1 MQILVTMLLMLC
13 AASAHWSPRG
23 ETQPPSNATTH
34 SEILDAERSLA
45 DAVAQRDTVA
55 LESILADD
63 VRIVAAD
70 GRLLDEANL
79 LSSVRAG
86 SPANAATPV
95 EPDVRLYETMA
106 IVHGQAVVDDVS
118 KGPDG
123 AARPKKHLYVL
134 HVWASPGD
142 GWELVVN
149 HTTDIT
155 EHATAEPPAF
165 ATLDAPVP
173 AGPAHVAAPN
183 AAAPAVEA
191 GEAGVKKALRTSHH
205 RYWAKDVPGY
215 RRTIGADLIR
225 AAESGVRP
233 GSELVAFMKSN
244 PRLPQPPPDQLEM
257 WAKVFGNV
265 AVGGWLDRGKNRDGG
280 VSRNRFTLALVWR
293 DGRWQIVQIQST
305 GLVARSK

>member
-13 AASAHWSPRG
+13 AASAHWSSRG
-23 ETQPPSNATTH
+23 ETQPRSNAITH
-34 SEILDAERSLA
+34 SEILEAERSLA
-45 DAVAQRDTVA
+45 TAVAQRDTVA

-70 GRLLDEANL
+70 GRLLDEAHL

-86 SPANAATPV
+86 SPANAVTPL

-106 IVHGQAVVDDVS
+106 IVHGQAVVDDTS
-118 KGPDG
+118 KGPAG
-123 AARPKKHLYVL
+123 AARPKKQLYVL
-134 HVWASPGD
+134 HIWASPGD
-142 GWELVVN
+142 GWELVAD

-173 AGPAHVAAPN
+173 AGPAHRAPSHATGDADGTAAD
-183 AAAPAVEA
+183 
-191 GEAGVKKALRTSHH
+191 VKEALRTSHH
-205 RYWAKDVPGY
+205 RYWAKDVAGY
-215 RRTIGADLIR
+215 QRTIGSDLIR
-225 AAESGVRP
+225 AAETGVRP
-233 GSELVAFMKSN
+233 GSDLVTFMKSN

-305 GLVARSK
+305 GVAARSK

>member
-13 AASAHWSPRG
+13 AAPAHWSPRG
-23 ETQPPSNATTH
+23 ETQAPSNATTQ
-34 SEILDAERSLA
+34 SEILEAERSLA
-45 DAVAQRDTVA
+45 DAVAQRDTRA

-63 VRIVAAD
+63 VQIVAAD
-70 GRLLDEANL
+70 GRLLDESSL

-86 SPANAATPV
+86 SPANAVTPA
-95 EPDVRLYETMA
+95 EPDVRLYDSLA

-118 KGPDG
+118 KGPGG
-123 AARPKKHLYVL
+123 AAKPKKHVYVL

-142 GWELVVN
+142 RWELVVN

-165 ATLDAPVP
+165 ATLEEPVP
-173 AGPAHVAAPN
+173 AGPVDGAPPN
-183 AAAPAVEA
+183 AAVSAVGA
-191 GEAGVKKALRTSHH
+191 AEAGVKRALRTSHH

-233 GSELVAFMKSN
+233 GSELVAFMNSN
-244 PRLPQPPPDQLEM
+244 PRLPQTPPDQLEM
-257 WAKVFGNV
+257 WAKVFGNA
-265 AVGGWLDRGKNRDGG
+265 AVGGWLDRGEDRDGA